1 MQQEKIVTSI
11 ARLKSTNRLSPT
23 HHGKRK
29 VMKEFNSKVIFEV
42 DGLKISSKMKKAI
55 EKLEKQYGK
64 LNKRFFIERDE
75 RVRVG
80 NGFYDGCQLTDD
92 IIKSRNIVVAHDGT
106 IS

>member
-1 MQQEKIVTSI
+1 
-11 ARLKSTNRLSPT
+11 
-23 HHGKRK
+23 
-29 VMKEFNSKVIFEV
+29 MKEFNSEVIYEV
-42 DGLKISSKMKKAI
+42 NGLKVSSKMKKAI
-55 EKLEKQYGK
+55 KKLEEKFGK

-80 NGFYDGCQLTDD
+80 KGFYDGCQLTDE